1 MLPCCCLPSTRSQGS
16 LRKGVSLEKEIP
28 THSSVLAWRIPWTE
42 EPGGR
47 QSMGSQR
54 VTTERL
60 TPSRRF
66 SPRAPVIWKLPL
78 SKTKW
83 IIFFLRQSLEDFCFQ
98 ATFSKFNLLSVESLL
113 GQVSYVASSLPNS
126 PFCCYF
132 YSEVVC
138 NIYILYP

>member
-1 MLPCCCLPSTRSQGS
+1 MLEQ
-16 LRKGVSLEKEIP
+16 
-28 THSSVLAWRIPWTE
+28 AWRRKCQPTPVFLPGEFHGQRSLAGDSPW
-42 EPGGR
+42 GH
-47 QSMGSQR
+47 R

-60 TPSRRF
+60 TPSRCF

-83 IIFFLRQSLEDFCFQ
+83 IFFFLRQSLEDFCFQ
-98 ATFSKFNLLSVESLL
+98 ATFSKFNLLSVDSLL
-113 GQVSYVASSLPNS
+113 GKVSYVASSLPNS